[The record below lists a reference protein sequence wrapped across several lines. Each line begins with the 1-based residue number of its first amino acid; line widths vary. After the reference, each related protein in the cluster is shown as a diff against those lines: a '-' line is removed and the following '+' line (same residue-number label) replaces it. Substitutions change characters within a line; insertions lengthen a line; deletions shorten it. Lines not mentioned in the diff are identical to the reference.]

1 METKPDKKKKK
12 SVKKEPDAKK
22 KIKKPD
28 AKEPDA
34 KKPVKKPDAKEPKVK
49 KNKLIIL
56 HDDHSKPEL
65 NENKYSEK
73 LKSLLN
79 KKKSQASTD
88 PDVKIRFGWKF

>member
-1 METKPDKKKKK
+1 METKPDKKKK
-12 SVKKEPDAKK
+12 SVKKEPVKK
-22 KIKKPD
+22 
-28 AKEPDA
+28 PDA
-34 KKPVKKPDAKEPKVK
+34 KKPVKKKPVKKEPVK

-56 HDDHSKPEL
+56 HEDSSEPEL
-65 NENKYSEK
+65 DENKYSEK

>member
-1 METKPDKKKKK
+1 METKPDKKKK
-12 SVKKEPDAKK
+12 S
-22 KIKKPD
+22 IKKQ
-28 AKEPDA
+28 PDA
-34 KKPVKKPDAKEPKVK
+34 KKPVKKPDAKKPIKKEPDVKK

-56 HDDHSKPEL
+56 HDDSSEPEL
-65 NENKYSEK
+65 DENKYSEK

>member
-1 METKPDKKKKK
+1 METKPDKKKK
-12 SVKKEPDAKK
+12 SVKKEPVKK
-22 KIKKPD
+22 K
-28 AKEPDA
+28 PDA
-34 KKPVKKPDAKEPKVK
+34 KKPVKKKPDVK

-56 HDDHSKPEL
+56 HDDSSEPEL
-65 NENKYSEK
+65 DENKYSEK

>member
-1 METKPDKKKKK
+1 MEIKPDKKKK
-12 SVKKEPDAKK
+12 SVKKEPVK
-22 KIKKPD
+22 KKPD
-28 AKEPDA
+28 AK
-34 KKPVKKPDAKEPKVK
+34 KQVKKKPDVKK

-56 HDDHSKPEL
+56 HDDTSEPEL
-65 NENKYSEK
+65 DENKYSEK

>member
-1 METKPDKKKKK
+1 MNKWKPNPIRKKK
-12 SVKKEPDAKK
+12 SVKKEPVK
-22 KIKKPD
+22 KKPD
-28 AKEPDA
+28 AK
-34 KKPVKKPDAKEPKVK
+34 KPVK

-56 HDDHSKPEL
+56 HDDTSEPEL
-65 NENKYSEK
+65 DENKYSEK

>member
-1 METKPDKKKKK
+1 METKPDKKKKSIKKQSDAKK
-12 SVKKEPDAKK
+12 SVKK
-22 KIKKPD
+22 
-28 AKEPDA
+28 PDA
-34 KKPVKKPDAKEPKVK
+34 KKPVKKEPDVKK

-56 HDDHSKPEL
+56 HDDSSEPEL
-65 NENKYSEK
+65 DENKYSEK

>member
-1 METKPDKKKKK
+1 METKPDKKKK
-12 SVKKEPDAKK
+12 P
-22 KIKKPD
+22 IK
-28 AKEPDA
+28 KEPDA
-34 KKPVKKPDAKEPKVK
+34 KKPVKNPDSKKPVKKPDSKKPDVK

-56 HDDHSKPEL
+56 HDDSSEPEL
-65 NENKYSEK
+65 DENKYSEK